1 METTRGR
8 FPFLVIYIA
17 SFLYAF
23 HYTLP
28 LYVASS
34 FMGGFI
40 DERTVGMAYALS
52 SVLTT
57 FFFLNTGRI
66 LRVVGNYTLTLTFI
80 VLETVS
86 LLLLA
91 FLHSPLWL
99 VLVFIL
105 NQTILNILYL
115 NLNIFLE
122 AYSSDATTG
131 ATRGM
136 FLTILNIAILIAPFI
151 AGMMFS
157 DGEFRSIYLASA
169 AVIAPVFLLIF
180 FGFRG
185 HHDPDYKHLPL
196 WAALRQI
203 AQSKDIQGVF
213 AASFFLN
220 LFYAWMIIYTPL
232 YLYKTLG
239 IPLSQI
245 VGIITPIALIPF
257 VVFQAAMGRIADRS
271 LGEKEMLVGGF
282 LVMAASTAV
291 LAFVSSTSVALWAA
305 LLFVTRV
312 GAAAVE
318 AMSETYFFKKVDS
331 SDAHLIT
338 LFRNI
343 PPLAYLAGPIIATM
357 FLSITGAGY
366 QYLFLVLGFFMLVGV
381 SYALTIQDTK

>member
-1 METTRGR
+1 METMRGR

-23 HYTLP
+23 HYALP
-28 LYVASS
+28 LYIASS
-34 FMGGFI
+34 FIGGFI
-40 DERTVGMAYALS
+40 DERAVGMAYALS
-52 SVLTT
+52 SVLTV
-57 FFFLNTGRI
+57 FFFLNTARI
-66 LRVVGNYTLTLTFI
+66 LRALGNYALTLIFI
-80 VLETVS
+80 VLETIS

-91 FLHSPLWL
+91 SLHSPLWL
-99 VLVFIL
+99 VLIFIL

-122 AYSSDATTG
+122 AYSSDAATG
-131 ATRGM
+131 AIRGM

-157 DGEFRSIYLASA
+157 DGEFRNIYLASA

-185 HHDPDYKHLPL
+185 HRDPDYKHVPL
-196 WAALRQI
+196 WAALRQV
-203 AQSKDIQGVF
+203 AQSKDIQGAF
-213 AASFFLN
+213 ATSFLLN

-245 VGIITPIALIPF
+245 VGVITPIALIPF

-271 LGEKEMLVGGF
+271 LGEKEMMVGGF
-282 LVMAASTAV
+282 LIMAASTAA
-291 LAFVSSTSVALWAA
+291 LTFVSSTSVALWAA
-305 LLFVTRV
+305 LLFITRI

-318 AMSETYFFKKVDS
+318 AMSETYFFKKVDG
-331 SDAHLIT
+331 SDTHLIT

-343 PPLAYLAGPIIATM
+343 PPLAYLAGPVIATM
-357 FLSITGAGY
+357 FLSVTGAGY
-366 QYLFLVLGFFMLVGV
+366 QYLFLVLGFFMLTGV
-381 SYALTIQDTK
+381 YYALTIQDTK